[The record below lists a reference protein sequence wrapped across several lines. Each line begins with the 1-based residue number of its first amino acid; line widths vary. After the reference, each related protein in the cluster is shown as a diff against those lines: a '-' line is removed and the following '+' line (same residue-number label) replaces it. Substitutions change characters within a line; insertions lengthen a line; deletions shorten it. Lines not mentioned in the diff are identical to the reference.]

1 MPGTVS
7 IACKLPSGLQLC
19 IYNMEDT
26 SEPVMGGGW
35 KTVKRAIEIG
45 RVTIRGAAR
54 RPFDDPRILGGYA
67 ITENVDAD
75 VWEKW
80 LKDNEGCDLV
90 KKGLIFAAPKLA
102 DVQAHARAGRDVR
115 NGFEE
120 IDPENLP
127 PEFKRTIKT
136 ADEHTTRGRA

>member
-19 IYNMEDT
+19 IYDMEDS

-35 KTVKRAIEIG
+35 KTVKRAVKIG
-45 RVTIRGAAR
+45 SVKIRGAAR

-75 VWEKW
+75 VWDKW
-80 LKDNEGCDLV
+80 LADNKGSDLV
-90 KKGLIFAAPKLA
+90 TKGLIFAHAKLA
-102 DVQAHARAGRDVR
+102 DTQAHARDGRGVR
-115 NGFEE
+115 SGFEE
-120 IDPENLP
+120 VDPENLP